1 MAKSKPSTDPIPSG
15 SVSEGS
21 TVIVE
26 TIDDT
31 NKAVIDSTPPTQPAP
46 MPLDMRIAAMLGMG
60 LDTVRER
67 MVGKKETVLLQLV
80 EDRNHPDLAAM
91 LAVNRSV

>member
-1 MAKSKPSTDPIPSG
+1 MAKAKNQSTES
-15 SVSEGS
+15 S
-21 TVIVE
+21 E

-31 NKAVIDSTPPTQPAP
+31 NKAVIDSTPPVAPAP

-67 MVGKKETVLLQLV
+67 MVGKDQAALQQLV
-80 EDRNHPDLAAM
+80 EAKNHPDLAAM
-91 LAVNRSV
+91 LAPPSKPAA

>member
-1 MAKSKPSTDPIPSG
+1 MAKAKTQSTES
-15 SVSEGS
+15 S
-21 TVIVE
+21 E

-31 NKAVIDSTPPTQPAP
+31 KKAVIDSTPPTPPAP

-60 LDTVRER
+60 LDIVRER
-67 MVGKKETVLLQLV
+67 MVGKDQSALLQLV
-80 EDRNHPDLAAM
+80 EDRNHPDLSAM